1 MVDATGKVMLPPAQ
15 TAEIG
20 LKVGAMGL
28 VTLMVVVAV
37 HPLLLVKVMVL
48 VPKPRALTRPEFE
61 MVATPALLDVQA
73 LEAAGLAL
81 AVNCEF
87 VFGQRTVFPVKVG
100 VGATVTVT

>member
-1 MVDATGKVMLPPAQ
+1 MDATGKVMLPPAQ

-48 VPKPRALTRPEFE
+48 VPKPRALTRPVFE

-81 AVNCEF
+81 AVN
-87 VFGQRTVFPVKVG
+87 
-100 VGATVTVT
+100 